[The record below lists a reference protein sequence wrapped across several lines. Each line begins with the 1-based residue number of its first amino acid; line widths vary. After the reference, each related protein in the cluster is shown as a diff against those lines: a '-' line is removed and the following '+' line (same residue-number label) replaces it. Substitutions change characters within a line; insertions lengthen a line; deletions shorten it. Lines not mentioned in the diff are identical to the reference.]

1 MSWFA
6 DRSAVEGRRAFAGSW
21 LAFVL
26 AVALALPQPPRL
38 DALAWA
44 VAAGALLVGAG
55 FWFTSRCRPLP
66 PAGSAARASRFAA
79 ALAAGAALGFGLLGL
94 LAILAQ
100 ATPEL
105 RARFADR
112 QGEPAWRPWALAFES
127 SILEEVVFR
136 LFVLALVA
144 WIATRLGARP
154 PAAFGVGLA
163 VSTLLFGAV
172 HLPEW
177 LALVPPGAGL
187 IATVLALNGVAALVF
202 GWFFWRRGLPAA
214 ILCHFAADL
223 VVQTF
228 GPRWLG

>member
-6 DRSAVEGRRAFAGSW
+6 DRSAVEGRRAFAGTW

-26 AVALALPQPPRL
+26 AAALALPQPPRL

-66 PAGSAARASRFAA
+66 KPDGAARLRRFL
-79 ALAAGAALGFGLLGL
+79 LAPAVGAMLGLGLLGL
-94 LAILAQ
+94 MALVVPHLPA
-100 ATPEL
+100 L
-105 RARFADR
+105 RARFAER
-112 QGEPAWRPWALAFES
+112 QDEPAWRPWALGFES

-136 LFVLALVA
+136 LFLMALVG
-144 WIATRLGARP
+144 WIAARLGARP
-154 PAAFGVGLA
+154 SAAFATGLA

-172 HLPEW
+172 HLPAW
-177 LALVPPGAGL
+177 LAVAPASAGLVTAVIVLNGAGAIL
-187 IATVLALNGVAALVF
+187 F
-202 GWFFWRRGLPAA
+202 GCVFWRWGLPAA
-214 ILCHFAADL
+214 ILCHLAGDV